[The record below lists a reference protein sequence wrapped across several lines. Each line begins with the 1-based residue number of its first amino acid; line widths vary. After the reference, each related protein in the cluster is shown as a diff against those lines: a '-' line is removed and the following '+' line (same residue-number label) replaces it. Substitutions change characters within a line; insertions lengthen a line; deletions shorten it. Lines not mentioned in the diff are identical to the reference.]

1 MLKNFLRGSIRIFKL
16 SRDYKMGKIKLDNLP
31 TRLWIEP
38 TNSCNL
44 KCVMCPQRLNKSKK
58 GFMDFEVYKKIIN
71 EAKDFAI
78 DINLF
83 LGGES
88 FMHPKI
94 IEMIKY
100 AKDNGLRV
108 RFESNAT
115 LLTKKLSEEIIKN
128 KVDFI
133 SFSFDGYTKEE
144 YERIRVNAN
153 YEKTLSNILNFLKIK
168 RSMKSKYPYTLIQI
182 IEIKTPKGINKKI
195 KEKFLQK
202 FYGLPLNGFSIVKPH
217 RFGGQIEENVTGSKY
232 AYTDDKIVKYNPCPY
247 LWMSMNILWDGWV
260 VPCCIDQ
267 FGKYKIGNVKNES
280 LKSMWNNKKMIHIRE
295 KLISKK
301 YNELP
306 LCKNCDFLWQKTFRG
321 ISTKN
326 IKDFGTYVKEN
337 VKPMI

>member
-1 MLKNFLRGSIRIFKL
+1 MLKKFLNGSIRIFKL
-16 SRDYKMGKIKLDNLP
+16 SREYRKGKIKLDNLP
-31 TRLWIEP
+31 MRLWIEP

-58 GFMDFEVYKKIIN
+58 GFMDFELYKKIID
-71 EAKDFAI
+71 EAKDFI
-78 DINLF
+78 TDINLF

-88 FMHPKI
+88 FLHPRI

-100 AKDNGLRV
+100 AKENGLRV

-153 YEKTLSNILNFLKIK
+153 YDKTLDNILNFLKIK
-168 RSMKSKYPYTLIQI
+168 KAMKSKYPYTLIQI
-182 IEIKTPKGINKKI
+182 IEIKALNKIDEKI
-195 KEKFLQK
+195 KRDFLKQ
-202 FYGLPLNGFSIVKPH
+202 FDGLPLDGFSIVKPH
-217 RFGGQIEENVTGSKY
+217 RFGGQVEEKITGSKY
-232 AYTDDKIVKYNPCPY
+232 AYTDDKKVKYNPCPY
-247 LWMSMNILWDGWV
+247 LWMSMNVLWDGRV

-267 FGKYKIGNVKNES
+267 FGRYEIGNVKNES
-280 LKSMWNNKKMIHIRE
+280 LKSIWNNKKMIYIRK
-295 KLISKK
+295 KLVSRK
-301 YNELP
+301 YKELP
-306 LCKNCDFLWQKTFRG
+306 LCKECDFLWQKTFMG

-326 IKDFGTYVKEN
+326 IKDFGTFIKEN
-337 VKPMI
+337 VKTAV